1 MRDESN
7 IADQVSAILTD
18 LDELKTAQLVGHSQ
32 VKVTEYASDAISVT
46 STTTGYTSEAFANCT
61 VMAGSILPGNILIT
75 HCVPEVYA
83 SGGVLIDN
91 KTDGRSVNVTTI
103 ETDSD
108 NTNAFQINIYHT
120 STGGETIPAETYT
133 VKFHIYSTAALT
145 LTAQGGVYGSNA

>member
-1 MRDESN
+1 M
-7 IADQVSAILTD
+7 
-18 LDELKTAQLVGHSQ
+18 GHSQ

-46 STTTGYTSEAFANCT
+46 STTTGYTSEAFANCI
-61 VMAGSILPGNILIT
+61 VKAGSILPGNILIT
-75 HCVPEVYA
+75 HCVPEVYT

-91 KTDGRSVNVTTI
+91 KTDGRSVNVTVI

-120 STGGETIPAETYT
+120 ETYT
-133 VKFHIYSTAALT
+133 VKFHIYSTATLT